1 MSLSDLRRNLSD
13 LALGGLPADLRRQ
26 AENVTEAYILTERGM
41 RRVAVQIQELN
52 DRRAIMAQSQL
63 SELTSE
69 LRGVKAQQ
77 DLANSKLEA
86 LIDACNARAVDDDT
100 ADVLRGILSAFVEGI
115 GEADSAMQQAMA
127 VAAARH
133 RIPDRR

>member
-26 AENVTEAYILTERGM
+26 AEDVTEAYILTELGI
-41 RRVAVQIQELN
+41 RRVADQFQELN
-52 DRRAIMAQSQL
+52 DRQAIMAPSQL

-77 DLANSKLEA
+77 DVANSGLES
-86 LIDACNARAVDDDT
+86 LFEACNARAVDDKT
-100 ADVLRGILSAFVEGI
+100 TTILHGILSAFVEGM
-115 GEADSAMQQAMA
+115 GEADRAMQQAIA
-127 VAAARH
+127 EAAARH
-133 RIPDRR
+133 GIPGRP